1 MLAPEFPPDLDWLN
15 TDRKYSLAD
24 LRGKFVLLDFWTYG
38 CINCVHV
45 IPELKRLEEKYSE
58 LIIISVHS
66 AKFVNERESANIV
79 EAILKYDLRH
89 PVIVDSEFKVW
100 DTYGVNAWPSFVLI
114 APDGEVL
121 GKTSGEGIFERLD
134 PVLPGL
140 IEEYDRRGL
149 LDRGRMRFALLKET
163 EKAPQGFLAFPGKI
177 CSDTFG
183 KRLFV
188 SDSNHHRVLVLS
200 PEGGILGVIGS
211 GLQGTMDGSFYEASF
226 FWPQGLILDGDHLYI
241 ADTNNNLIRRSD
253 LRAKMV
259 ETVAGRVAQ
268 DLSSKSSYSR
278 SLYLKTIRFGRLGQ
292 PRKRRYAHQLSLGP
306 DDLGRLDLHRHGRN
320 ASDLEDEQNDTQD
333 RALRRQR
340 KGGHHRRPCGT
351 G

>member
-163 EKAPQGFLAFPGKI
+163 EKAPPGFLAFPGKI